1 MKEGMFQDKVKGIPR
16 CKICPNNCVIP
27 EGKAGICGIRGT
39 KDGKVQLLAYGQVSG
54 MNVDPIEK
62 KPLYHFFPSKEIFS
76 IGSFGCNMSCL
87 FCQNYDISTIK
98 AENLAPGKQEFTP
111 EEIIKF
117 CEESGTRMIAF
128 TYNEPTIT
136 YEFVYDTAKLAKEKG
151 IKTVLVTNGFINIE
165 PLKELAKYIDAA
177 NIDLKGF
184 DEKFYREICGARLKP
199 VLEAIKEYKKA
210 KVWIELTNLLIP
222 GKNDNPE
229 KIEEMCKWIKE
240 NVGKETPLHFS
251 RFFPMHKMT
260 DVPQTEMKTLLEA
273 KRIAK
278 KYLDFVYVGNI
289 TDDELNST
297 FCPKCKKLIIERTG
311 YSTKS
316 LLDGDKCPF
325 CKTKIAGVF
334 ER

>member
-1 MKEGMFQDKVKGIPR
+1 
-16 CKICPNNCVIP
+16 
-27 EGKAGICGIRGT
+27 
-39 KDGKVQLLAYGQVSG
+39 
-54 MNVDPIEK
+54 
-62 KPLYHFFPSKEIFS
+62 
-76 IGSFGCNMSCL
+76 MSCL
-87 FCQNYDISTIK
+87 FCQNYDISTMK
-98 AENLAPGKQEFTP
+98 TENLAPGMQEFTP
-111 EEIIKF
+111 EEIIRF

-240 NVGKETPLHFS
+240 NVGKETPLHFL